1 MDTRPETRRPAGAV
15 TRILGLAAA
24 ALLTLAPAAGAQGP
38 SSHEQ
43 RDAEILSAR
52 TAAADAWAEMTPRER
67 RAATRREM
75 EGRRK
80 RFAQARASARGTSRA
95 VGRWARPFTISR
107 RYRGYAIHAAL
118 LRTGKVLF
126 YGYPLRPQHPGFRGN
141 ETYAWLWNPA
151 KGQGKRAFKDVTVR
165 DRNGK
170 IVSIYCSGMSFLP
183 DGRLLVVGGNKVWPM
198 AKKDDE
204 YTDFA
209 GLNRAFLFDP
219 GSERWTEIPR
229 PPGSKGRWYPGQV
242 MFPDGRTLVIA
253 GLTDEAP
260 GGIHNETLE
269 IYNPPTAADPRGSFQ
284 LLTDPAQVR
293 RTEPY
298 PHLFV
303 LPDGQ
308 VALAGPDR
316 TDHALFDPHSLQAPW
331 TELGPQSIQRVGGNS
346 VLLPRGPNGSYEV
359 LQLAGEPYN
368 QRPLDT
374 TEQTDFSKALP
385 SWRSGPELHIRRSY
399 PNTVLL
405 PDRGLVVV
413 GGIDKGRNYTPR
425 GRQVELLFSGAH
437 SFRLGPG
444 QTEDRGY
451 HSTALL
457 LPDGRVL
464 SAGDDLNP
472 TSNGSYKNSS
482 PFDTAEIY
490 SPPYLFKGPRP
501 AIRRAPRTI
510 RYERRFTVAT
520 GSRVA
525 SALLAAPSA
534 VTHGADMTQRLVPL
548 RVAGRPGSRR
558 VTLIAPPNANVA
570 PPGWYMLFVSDGRGR
585 PSKAKFLRLR

>member
-1 MDTRPETRRPAGAV
+1 MSRL
-15 TRILGLAAA
+15 LGLAAS
-24 ALLTLAPAAGAQGP
+24 ALLILAPAAGAQAP
-38 SSHEQ
+38 SPHEE

-52 TAAADAWAEMTPRER
+52 SAAAAAWADMTPRER
-67 RAATRREM
+67 RAVTRREL
-75 EGRRK
+75 EGRST
-80 RFAQARASARGTSRA
+80 RFAQARAAAPGTARA
-95 VGRWARPFTISR
+95 VGRWGRPFTISE

-126 YGYPLRPQHPGFRGN
+126 YGYPLRPEHPGFRGN
-141 ETYAWLWNPA
+141 ETYVWLWNPA
-151 KGQGKRAFKDVTVR
+151 RGQGKRAFKDVTVR

-198 AKKDDE
+198 AKPDDE

-219 GSERWTEIPR
+219 KTERWTELPR
-229 PPGSKGRWYPGQV
+229 PAGSKGRWYPGQV

-253 GLTDEAP
+253 GLTEEAP

-269 IYNPPTAADPRGSFQ
+269 IYNPPTSADPRGSFQ

-303 LPDGQ
+303 LPNGL
-308 VALAGPDR
+308 VALAGPDT
-316 TDHALFDPHSLQAPW
+316 TDHALFDPNSLQAPW
-331 TELGPQSIQRVGGNS
+331 TELGRQSSQRIGGNA

-359 LQLAGEPYN
+359 LQVAGEPYN

-374 TEQTDFSKALP
+374 TEQTDFSSTFP
-385 SWRSGPELHIRRSY
+385 TWRSGPELHIRRSY

-413 GGIDKGRNYTPR
+413 GGIDKGRNYTAR
-425 GRQVELLFSGAH
+425 GRQVELLPRGAR
-437 SFRLGPG
+437 SFRLGPA

-472 TSNGSYKNSS
+472 TRNGSYRNSS
-482 PFDTAEIY
+482 PFDTAELY

-501 AIRRAPRTI
+501 AIRRAPGTI
-510 RYERRFTVAT
+510 RYAGRFTVT
-520 GSRVA
+520 TRSPV
-525 SALLAAPSA
+525 STALLAAPSA

-548 RVAGRPGSRR
+548 RVAGRSRGR
-558 VTLIAPPNANVA
+558 SITLVAPPDANVA
-570 PPGWYMLFVSDGRGR
+570 PPGWYMLFLADGRGR

>member
-1 MDTRPETRRPAGAV
+1 MRRALVATASLLLLVPTAGAETR
-15 TRILGLAAA
+15 
-24 ALLTLAPAAGAQGP
+24 
-38 SSHEQ
+38 SSHDQ
-43 RDAEILSAR
+43 RDREILSAR
-52 TAAADAWAEMTPRER
+52 SAAAAAWADMSPRAR
-67 RAATRREM
+67 RAATRRELD
-75 EGRRK
+75 GRRQ
-80 RFAQARASARGTSRA
+80 RFAQARAAAPGAAQA
-95 VGRWARPFTISR
+95 VGRWARPFTISE

-126 YGYPLRPQHPGFRGN
+126 YGYPLRPEHPGFRGN

-151 KGQGKRAFKDVTVR
+151 RGRGKRAFKDVTVR
-165 DRNGK
+165 DRDGR
-170 IVSIYCSGMSFLP
+170 IVSVYCSGMSFLP
-183 DGRLLVVGGNKVWPM
+183 DGRLLIVGGNKVWPD
-198 AKKDDE
+198 AKPDDE

-219 GSERWTEIPR
+219 GSERWTEVPR
-229 PPGSKGRWYPGQV
+229 PPGSRGRWYPGQV

-260 GGIHNETLE
+260 GGIHNEDLE
-269 IYNPPTAADPRGSFQ
+269 VYNPPTAANPLGSFE
-284 LLTDPAQVR
+284 LLTGPAQR
-293 RTEPY
+293 RKTEPY

-308 VALAGPDR
+308 VALAGPDL
-316 TDHALFDPHSLQAPW
+316 TDHALFDPGSLQAPW
-331 TELGPQSIQRVGGNS
+331 TELGRQTIQRIGGNS
-346 VLLPRGPNGSYEV
+346 VLLPRGPRGSYEV
-359 LQLAGEPYN
+359 LQIAGEPYN

-374 TEQTDFSKALP
+374 TERTDFSRAIP
-385 SWRSGPELHIRRSY
+385 TWRSGPELHIRRSY

-405 PDRGLVVV
+405 PNRGLVVV

-425 GRQVELLFSGAH
+425 GRQIELLGRGSNT
-437 SFRLGPG
+437 FRLGPA

-472 TSNGSYKNSS
+472 TRNGSYKQSS

-490 SPPYLFKGPRP
+490 SPPYLFRGSRP
-501 AIRRAPRTI
+501 AIRRAPRAI
-510 RYERRFTVAT
+510 RYAGRFRVSTR
-520 GSRVA
+520 SSVA

-548 RVAGRPGSRR
+548 RVAGRRR
-558 VTLIAPPNANVA
+558 
-570 PPGWYMLFVSDGRGR
+570 
-585 PSKAKFLRLR
+585 

>member
-1 MDTRPETRRPAGAV
+1 M
-15 TRILGLAAA
+15 AAA
-24 ALLTLAPAAGAQGP
+24 ALLLLAPAAAAEGASP
-38 SSHEQ
+38 HEE
-43 RDAEILSAR
+43 RDREILSAR
-52 TAAADAWAEMTPRER
+52 AAAATTWAEMTKRER

-75 EGRRK
+75 DGRRK
-80 RFAQARASARGTSRA
+80 RFAQARAAARGTARA
-95 VGRWARPFTISR
+95 VGRWDRPFTISER
-107 RYRGYAIHAAL
+107 FRGYAIHAAM

-126 YGYPLRPQHPGFRGN
+126 YGYPLRPEHPGFRGN

-151 KGQGKRAFKDVTVR
+151 KGRGKRAFKDVTVR
-165 DRNGK
+165 DRAGR
-170 IVSIYCSGMSFLP
+170 IVSVYCSGMSFLP
-183 DGRLLVVGGNKVWPM
+183 DGRLLIVGGNKVWPD
-198 AKKDDE
+198 AKPNDE
-204 YTDFA
+204 YKDFA

-219 GSERWTEIPR
+219 GTERWTEVPR
-229 PPGSKGRWYPGQV
+229 PEGSKGRWYPGQV
-242 MFPDGRTLVIA
+242 MFADGRTLVIA
-253 GLTDEAP
+253 GLTEDAP
-260 GGIHNETLE
+260 GGVHNEGLE
-269 IYNPPTAADPRGSFQ
+269 VYTPPTAANPAGSFE

-293 RTEPY
+293 RTDPY

-303 LPDGQ
+303 LPNEM
-308 VALAGPDR
+308 VALAGPDV
-316 TDHALFDPHSLQAPW
+316 TDHALFDPSSLQAPW
-331 TELGPQSIQRVGGNS
+331 TELSRQSSQRIGGNA
-346 VLLPRGPNGSYEV
+346 VLLPRGPRGSYEV
-359 LQLAGEPYN
+359 LQVAGEPYH

-374 TEQTDFSKALP
+374 TEQTDFSKAIP
-385 SWRSGPELHIRRSY
+385 TWRAGPELHIRRSY

-425 GRQVELLFSGAH
+425 GRQIELLGRGAS

-472 TSNGSYKNSS
+472 TRDGSYKNSS

-490 SPPYLFKGPRP
+490 SPPYLFRGPRP
-501 AIRRAPRTI
+501 VIRRAPRTV
-510 RYERRFTVAT
+510 RYGSRFTVST

-525 SALLAAPSA
+525 GALLAAPSA

-548 RVAGRPGSRR
+548 RVAGRTGRS
-558 VTLIAPPNANVA
+558 VTLVGPPEAGVA
-570 PPGWYMLFVSDGRGR
+570 PPGWYMLFVSDGKNR
-585 PSKAKFLRLR
+585 PSKAKFVRLR

>member
-1 MDTRPETRRPAGAV
+1 MSRRLGIAAALTLLLPAGA
-15 TRILGLAAA
+15 TAAV
-24 ALLTLAPAAGAQGP
+24 P
-38 SSHEQ
+38 SHEA

-52 TAAADAWAEMTPRER
+52 TAAATAWADMSRRER
-67 RAATRREM
+67 RTVTRRELDA
-75 EGRRK
+75 RRK
-80 RFAQARASARGTSRA
+80 RYARARAAAPGAARG
-95 VGRWARPFTISR
+95 VGRWARPFTISE

-126 YGYPLRPQHPGFRGN
+126 YGYPLRPEHRGFRGN

-183 DGRLLVVGGNKVWPM
+183 DGRLLIVGGNKVWPM
-198 AKKDDE
+198 AKKNDA

-219 GSERWTEIPR
+219 GTERWTEVPR
-229 PPGSKGRWYPGQV
+229 PAGSRGRWYPGQV

-260 GGIHNETLE
+260 GGIHNEDLE
-269 IYNPPTAADPRGSFQ
+269 IYHPPTFAEPRGSFE
-284 LLTDPAQVR
+284 LLTSPTQTR
-293 RTEPY
+293 KTEPY

-303 LPDGQ
+303 LPNGQ
-308 VALAGPDR
+308 VALAGPDK
-316 TDHALFDPHSLQAPW
+316 TDHALFDPNSLQAPW
-331 TELGPQSIQRVGGNS
+331 TELGRQSSQRIGGNS
-346 VLLPRGPNGSYEV
+346 VLLPEGPNGSYQV

-368 QRPLDT
+368 ARPLDT
-374 TEQTDFSKALP
+374 TERTDFGQEIP
-385 SWRSGPELHIRRSY
+385 TWRAGPELHIRRSY

-413 GGIDKGRNYTPR
+413 GGIDKGKHYTPR
-425 GRQVELLFSGAH
+425 GRQVELLPHGES
-437 SFRLGPG
+437 SFRLGPA

-472 TSNGSYKNSS
+472 TPNGSYSKSS
-482 PFDTAEIY
+482 PFDTAELY
-490 SPPYLFKGPRP
+490 SPPYLFKGRRP
-501 AIRRAPRTI
+501 AIRRAPRSIAYST
-510 RYERRFTVAT
+510 RFRVSTR
-520 GSRVA
+520 SSVA

-548 RVAGRPGSRR
+548 RVAGRRKGRD
-558 VTLIAPPNANVA
+558 VTLVGPPNANVA
-570 PPGWYMLFVSDGRGR
+570 PPGWYMLFLADAKGR
-585 PSKAKFLRLR
+585 PSKAKFVRLR